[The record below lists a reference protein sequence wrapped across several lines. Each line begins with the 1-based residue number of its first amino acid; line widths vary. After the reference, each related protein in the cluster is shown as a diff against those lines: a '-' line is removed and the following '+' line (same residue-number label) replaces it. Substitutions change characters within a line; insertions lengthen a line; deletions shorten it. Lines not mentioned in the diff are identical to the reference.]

1 MSPTPY
7 RPSLLAELAADR
19 PPGEVLVRVSV
30 VTIVPRA
37 PGASPRRCPT
47 RSAGLR
53 LQPTSSELRTR
64 AHSVPGG
71 YTVRQLQQLEL
82 RVDLDHDSTVRAIN
96 WSLPDGTGATL
107 EFVELEVVA
116 PPIEPPPEDQRM
128 RVWELL
134 DDEEE

>member
-1 MSPTPY
+1 M
-7 RPSLLAELAADR
+7 
-19 PPGEVLVRVSV
+19 
-30 VTIVPRA
+30 
-37 PGASPRRCPT
+37 
-47 RSAGLR
+47 
-53 LQPTSSELRTR
+53 
-64 AHSVPGG
+64 PGG